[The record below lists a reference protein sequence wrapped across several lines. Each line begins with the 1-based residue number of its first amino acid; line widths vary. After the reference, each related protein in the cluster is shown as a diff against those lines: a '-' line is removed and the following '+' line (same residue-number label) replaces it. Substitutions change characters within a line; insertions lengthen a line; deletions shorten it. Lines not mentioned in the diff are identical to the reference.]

1 MANKT
6 ILIIDDAIHILD
18 ITKHF
23 LVQEGYEVK
32 TASDPQEG
40 IKIAQSG
47 GIDMIIL
54 DIMMPVMN
62 GYQVFE
68 VLKKDPRTQLIPVI
82 MLTAR
87 AVIENTP
94 RPFFF
99 GLYGVLSKPFQ
110 RWRLVQ
116 MVRDILDLT
125 VQGVKEGEVKEREK
139 AQ

>member
-1 MANKT
+1 MAHS
-6 ILIIDDAIHILD
+6 ILIIDDTVHILE

-23 LVQEGYEVK
+23 LQQEGYEVK
-32 TASDPQEG
+32 TASDPYQ
-40 IKIAQSG
+40 
-47 GIDMIIL
+47 GIDLAKAGGVDLIIL
-54 DIMMPVMN
+54 DIMMPGLN

-68 VLKKDPRTQLIPVI
+68 ILKKDTGTVAIPVI

-94 RPFFF
+94 RPFFY

-116 MVRDILDLT
+116 MVKDIFTLMDEGKT
-125 VQGVKEGEVKEREK
+125 EGEVKE
-139 AQ
+139 AQSR

>member
-1 MANKT
+1 MAST
-6 ILIIDDAIHILD
+6 ILIIDDAVNILD

-23 LVQEGYEVK
+23 LVQEGYAVK
-32 TASDPQEG
+32 TAADPKEG
-40 IKIAQSG
+40 IRIAQEEP
-47 GIDMIIL
+47 GINMIIL
-54 DIMMPVMN
+54 DIMMPGMN

-68 VLKKDPRTQLIPVI
+68 VFKKDPRTQNIPVI

-125 VQGVKEGEVKEREK
+125 AQGVKEGEVKEREK
-139 AQ
+139 A

>member
-1 MANKT
+1 MANT
-6 ILIIDDAIHILD
+6 ILIIDDAVHILD

-32 TASDPQEG
+32 TAAMPKEGIQMAQEG
-40 IKIAQSG
+40 
-47 GIDMIIL
+47 GISMIIL
-54 DIMMPVMN
+54 DIMMPEMN

-68 VLKKDPRTQLIPVI
+68 VLKKDPRTMHIPVI

-116 MVRDILDLT
+116 MVRDIVDLT
-125 VQGVKEGEVKEREK
+125 AQGVKEGEVKERDK
-139 AQ
+139 A

>member
-1 MANKT
+1 MPHS
-6 ILIIDDAIHILD
+6 ILIIDDTVHILE

-23 LVQEGYEVK
+23 LQQEGYEVF
-32 TASDPQEG
+32 TASDPYKG
-40 IKIAQSG
+40 IERAKQG
-47 GIDMIIL
+47 GVDLIIL
-54 DIMMPVMN
+54 DIMVPGLN

-68 VLKKDPRTQLIPVI
+68 ILKKDPTTVSIPVI

-94 RPFFF
+94 RPFFY

-116 MVRDILDLT
+116 MVKDIFVLMD
-125 VQGVKEGEVKEREK
+125 QGQTEGEVKQAEK
-139 AQ
+139 R

>member
-1 MANKT
+1 MPHS
-6 ILIIDDAIHILD
+6 ILIIDDTVHILE

-23 LVQEGYEVK
+23 LQQEGYEVF
-32 TASDPQEG
+32 TASDPYKG
-40 IKIAQSG
+40 IERAKQG
-47 GIDMIIL
+47 GIDLIIL
-54 DIMMPVMN
+54 DIMMPGLN

-68 VLKKDPRTQLIPVI
+68 ILKKDSGTVSIPVI

-94 RPFFF
+94 RPFFY

-116 MVRDILDLT
+116 MVKDIFVLMD
-125 VQGVKEGEVKEREK
+125 QGQTEGEVKEAEK
-139 AQ
+139 KM

>member
-1 MANKT
+1 MATQT
-6 ILIIDDAIHILD
+6 ILIIDDAVHILD

-32 TASDPQEG
+32 TAADPKDGITIAQEG
-40 IKIAQSG
+40 GLAL
-47 GIDMIIL
+47 IIL
-54 DIMMPVMN
+54 DIMMPGMN

-68 VLKKDPRTQLIPVI
+68 VLKKDTRTANIPVI

-116 MVRDILDLT
+116 MVRDITDLT
-125 VQGVKEGEVKEREK
+125 NQGVKEGEVKEREK
-139 AQ
+139 A